1 VITGI
6 VDAATTLD
14 AFLSEKPAPDG
25 EVDARFPTN
34 RCENLQR

>member
-25 EVDARFPTN
+25 EVDACFPTN
-34 RCENLQR
+34 RSENLQR